1 MRAMDRMRAFD
12 TGTGRLD
19 CEAALLLADL
29 LETFVPRGW
38 FPPVVP
44 GTRLVTV
51 GGMIAADVHGKNHHR
66 DGDLRRARGIAD
78 LGGRGRARYGN
89 AAARRTPTSSAP
101 PSAAWGS
108 PG

>member
-1 MRAMDRMRAFD
+1 M
-12 TGTGRLD
+12 
-19 CEAALLLADL
+19 LLADL

-44 GTRLVTV
+44 GTGLVTV

-66 DGDLRRARGIAD
+66 DGTFGAHVESLTLAGAGRRD
-78 LGGRGRARYGN
+78 TGN

-101 PSAAWGS
+101 PSAGWGS
-108 PG
+108 PA